1 MSPESNK
8 VSSETNAKESP
19 KNNRI
24 EVIQEDTKEDE
35 AEDDDGLPTFPY
47 ERLTTSSSDPVTE
60 IDVTKREVTYQSV
73 IL

>member
-1 MSPESNK
+1 MSPEANK

-47 ERLTTSSSDPVTE
+47 ERLTTSSSDSVTE

>member
-47 ERLTTSSSDPVTE
+47 ERLTTSSSDSVTE

>member
-1 MSPESNK
+1 MSPEANK